1 MDDNKRR
8 RKSDRPKNN
17 SNRSNNSRNRN
28 NSKSTKDSRNKNTKK
43 RNNQVPPKRELN
55 EENEPSTF
63 LDFLRKNTKVA
74 IGIVVAL
81 LLIVVVFIYGLN
93 ANQKDSDI
101 DSIIKTSEKD
111 NEKIKK
117 EEQKNTVNIVGF
129 NVPLKSE
136 YTPEYIETLN
146 DDERMYLE
154 VLDNLNLLIDQ
165 DNSLEKSFKQN
176 AQRNILRYMEIVD
189 FENGYTSKD
198 ILKKLNT
205 SKYTLIDT
213 FQNTWEGV
221 YRLENYTTVD
231 LGYKKIDEGIYIGY
245 PLIDVDVD
253 SDKQAILQMSLLLVE
268 DIKEKE
274 LNKIIK
280 DRIPKLESIVLRT
293 FEETGDN
300 KIVKS
305 LKDSTKDNYVCVTE
319 GLLLNNDCYPDV
331 DFQKVIS
338 ENKDDFIDVSV
349 LYEAIGMDISKVY
362 DEYDKATEDDK
373 ITFPFSKYGT
383 SISYPINKGDIISGG
398 TVYDINFII
407 PELDRD
413 KNELTLTLGG
423 ESFRIYKENPVEQG
437 TVEKYVEW

>member
-1 MDDNKRR
+1 MDENKRK
-8 RKSDRPKNN
+8 RKSDRPNSN
-17 SNRSNNSRNRN
+17 SNRSNKTRNRN
-28 NSKSTKDSRNKNTKK
+28 NSKLNKGSRNKNTKK
-43 RNNQVPPKRELN
+43 GINQVPPKSELN

-74 IGIVVAL
+74 LGIVVAL

-136 YTPEYIETLN
+136 YTSEYIETLN

-165 DNSLEKSFKQN
+165 DNSLEKAFKQN

-189 FENGYTSKD
+189 FDNGYTSKD

-280 DRIPKLESIVLRT
+280 DRIPKLDSIVLRT

-407 PELDRD
+407 PELDRN

>member
-1 MDDNKRR
+1 MDDNKRK

-43 RNNQVPPKRELN
+43 RTNQVPPKSELN

-74 IGIVVAL
+74 LGIVVAL

-165 DNSLEKSFKQN
+165 DNSLEKAFKQN

-189 FENGYTSKD
+189 FDNGYTSKD

-274 LNKIIK
+274 LNKILK

-305 LKDSTKDNYVCVTE
+305 IIDSTKDNYVCVTE
-319 GLLLNNDCYPDV
+319 GLLLNKDCYPDV

-349 LYEAIGMDISKVY
+349 LYEAIGMDISNVY
-362 DEYDKATEDDK
+362 EEYDKATEDDK

-407 PELDRD
+407 PELDRN

>member
-1 MDDNKRR
+1 MDENKRK
-8 RKSDRPKNN
+8 RKSDRPKNI

-43 RNNQVPPKRELN
+43 RTNQVPPKRELN

-129 NVPLKSE
+129 NVPFKSE

-165 DNSLEKSFKQN
+165 DNSLEKAFKQN

-280 DRIPKLESIVLRT
+280 DRIPKLDSIVLRT
-293 FEETGDN
+293 FEEIGDN

-338 ENKDDFIDVSV
+338 ENKDEFIDVSV

-362 DEYDKATEDDK
+362 DEYAKATEDDK

-407 PELDRD
+407 PELDRN